1 MEPQWTLQMLLRLG
15 AAFVLGLPVG
25 WERELRDRTP
35 GLRTFP
41 LVALGACAFL
51 LIGEHVFAGQADAR
65 ARVLQALL
73 TGVGFLGGGAILK
86 DKGEVRGVATATG
99 VWITTGIGAAAAY
112 GEFLL
117 ALVLSLV
124 TTLTLRVHLPRR
136 REPR

>member
-1 MEPQWTLQMLLRLG
+1 MLLRL
-15 AAFVLGLPVG
+15 AAACVLGLPVG
-25 WERELRDRTP
+25 WERESRDRTP

-51 LIGEHVFAGQADAR
+51 LIGEHVFAGEADAR

-86 DKGEVRGVATATG
+86 EKGEVHGVATATG
-99 VWITTGIGAAAAY
+99 VWSTAGIGAATAH

-117 ALVLSLV
+117 ALVLSLL
-124 TTLTLRVHLPRR
+124 TTLTLHVHLPRSCD
-136 REPR
+136 PR